1 MTFNPQWNTQDHL
14 DAVMQLLDLQESAS
28 SEEIRKVLN
37 CPAVAAHGVLEE
49 LIAQGFVQ
57 TVGKS
62 SAVRYI
68 KRAFDHDMDLVHE
81 EWFPRLSEWFA
92 TGRAESHFGVSSQLN
107 LNAREAKATLEEM
120 RRQGMLFG
128 KFVGSMCIYSL
139 RERGI
144 TRQASGAQLEALA
157 STPRKKRQ
165 DALQE
170 AIQKPTARPTRARGL
185 RN

>member
-14 DAVMQLLDLQESAS
+14 DAVMQLLERQESAT
-28 SEEIRKVLN
+28 SEDIRKVLN
-37 CPAVAAHGVLEE
+37 CPPVAAHGVLEE

-62 SAVRYI
+62 SAIRYI
-68 KRAFDHDMDLVHE
+68 RRAFDHDMDLVHE
-81 EWFPRLSEWFA
+81 DWFDRLIDWFKD
-92 TGRAESHFGVSSQLN
+92 GRAESHFGVASQLG
-107 LNAREAKATLEEM
+107 LNPKQVKATLEEM
-120 RRQGMLFG
+120 RRRGMLFG

-144 TRQASGAQLEALA
+144 TRQGSGAELEQMTN
-157 STPRKKRQ
+157 TPRKQKQ

-170 AIQKPTARPTRARGL
+170 ALQKPHARPAR
-185 RN
+185 